1 MNDTPLNP
9 YATPASN
16 PVRVVLRAAT
26 VEMLDNSQLFAWAR
40 TRMKGH
46 FVVAIGMGLAYYA
59 LFFALTVL
67 FSLAY
72 EPLGNV
78 ATFLSAPLLL
88 GLYAS
93 YLRLVREEQMEMG
106 DLFSQFSKTLAGI
119 ALQFLMG
126 LVIVLGFLLLIVPG
140 IILSLELSLAWLVL
154 IDDKCGPI
162 EAMKR
167 SRAMMRG
174 HRKQLFFL
182 GLRFMAWGLL
192 CLPTLGL
199 FAFWLLPVATTAY
212 VRFYEQVR
220 SAAPAQD

>member
-1 MNDTPLNP
+1 MQDTPLNP

-16 PVRVVLRAAT
+16 PVGVVIRAAT

-46 FVVAIGMGLAYYA
+46 FLVANGMGLVYY
-59 LFFALTVL
+59 VL
-67 FSLAY
+67 LVGLVLGLGAVY
-72 EPLGNV
+72 EPLSNAASV
-78 ATFLSAPLLL
+78 LSVPLML
-88 GLYAS
+88 GIYAAF
-93 YLRLVREEQMEMG
+93 LRLVREEQMEMG
-106 DLFSQFSKTLAGI
+106 DLFSQFPRTLAAIG
-119 ALQFLMG
+119 LQILTT
-126 LVIVLGFLLLIVPG
+126 LVVMVGFLLLIVPG
-140 IILSLELSLAWLVL
+140 ILLSLDLALAWLVL

-182 GLRFMAWGLL
+182 GLRIGAWSLL

-199 FAFWLLPVATTAY
+199 FALWLLPVAATAY
-212 VRFYEQVR
+212 VRFYEQVKN
-220 SAAPAQD
+220 AAPAQD